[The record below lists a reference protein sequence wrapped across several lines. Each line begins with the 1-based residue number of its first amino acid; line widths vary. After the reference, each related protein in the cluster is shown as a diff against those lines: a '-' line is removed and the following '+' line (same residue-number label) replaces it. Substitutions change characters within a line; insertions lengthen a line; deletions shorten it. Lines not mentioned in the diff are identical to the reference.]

1 MQKRQPQWLS
11 LPDRLVE
18 DQVNLLADVI
28 LRESVDNQPAQ
39 QKNQAVVV
47 VNNNLLFYSLF

>member
-18 DQVNLLADVI
+18 DQVNLLADAL